1 MFSFGK
7 ENMEKGTLFRRIEGM
22 NIEKYANIH
31 ETYSGFRNF
40 PKPKKAQFLPVF
52 TLIPHKYIIKFRTPS
67 TSYFTQKLRK
77 FLCTFNKDAGPFET

>member
-40 PKPKKAQFLPVF
+40 SKPKKTQF
-52 TLIPHKYIIKFRTPS
+52 
-67 TSYFTQKLRK
+67 
-77 FLCTFNKDAGPFET
+77 